1 VNFMGNF
8 TYMTPEKVMEILA
21 KNGNFVTLS
30 EAEIILSFLANLAS
44 ISLHQIVEN
53 EGRFIHP
60 GEHG

>member
-1 VNFMGNF
+1 
-8 TYMTPEKVMEILA
+8 MTPEKVMEILA

-30 EAEIILSFLANLAS
+30 EAEIILSFLTNLAS

-60 GEHG
+60 CEHG

>member
-1 VNFMGNF
+1 
-8 TYMTPEKVMEILA
+8 MTPEKVMEILA

>member
-1 VNFMGNF
+1 MNFMGNF
-8 TYMTPEKVMEILA
+8 IYMTPEKVMEILA

-44 ISLHQIVEN
+44 ISLQKIVEN
-53 EGRFIHP
+53 EGRSIHP

>member
-1 VNFMGNF
+1 
-8 TYMTPEKVMEILA
+8 MTPEKVMEILA

-44 ISLHQIVEN
+44 ISLQKIVEN
-53 EGRFIHP
+53 EGRSIHP